1 MRWAR
6 SFREVISSKNAT
18 GSCLNT
24 GTAQTPHH
32 GMTWRHTTEQGRAR
46 MAQYEPGCRWRTS
59 SGKGRSLT
67 VAPSSPQC
75 DVVGLVQSQ
84 CRDAVHIPAV
94 CGGGGV
100 LSVAVNGGTPATRRT
115 CSDRFASWTAVIEL
129 CGKQHIGSATRA
141 HSRYN
146 HTYYARHCVSTALPP
161 RTVACAIFAAR
172 PCRLLH
178 PPHPGTHSVARY
190 PHCHRHRTDWRRG
203 LPTITARCVRA

>member
-1 MRWAR
+1 MAVRGENSGGLVGVQRQRWGMRWAR

-84 CRDAVHIPAV
+84 CRDAVHSPAI
-94 CGGGGV
+94 CGGGI

-129 CGKQHIGSATRA
+129 CGKEHTLDQQHA
-141 HSRYN
+141 HTVDTT
-146 HTYYARHCVSTALPP
+146 HTTHAI
-161 RTVACAIFAAR
+161 ACPQLCFR
-172 PCRLLH
+172 EQ
-178 PPHPGTHSVARY
+178 
-190 PHCHRHRTDWRRG
+190 
-203 LPTITARCVRA
+203 